1 MQVILLEKIV
11 NLGNLGDLVNVKPGY
26 ARNYL
31 VPKGL
36 ATVATE
42 QNIKLFEERRGELE
56 KASADKLQ
64 AAQARAKELEGQT
77 VEIASLASDEG
88 KLFGS
93 VGVIEISEAFAAKK
107 LELTKA
113 EIQLPT
119 GPIKMIGEYEVTA
132 IVHSEVSFIVN
143 VNVVAQD
150 AA

>member
-31 VPKGL
+31 VPQGL

-42 QNIKLFEERRGELE
+42 ENIKIFEERRAELE

-64 AAQARAKELEGQT
+64 AAKARATELEGKS
-77 VEIASLASDEG
+77 VEIAGRASDEG

-93 VGVIEISEAFAAKK
+93 VGVIEISEAFTAQG
-107 LELTKA
+107 LELAKS
-113 EIQLPT
+113 EVQLPD
-119 GPIKMIGEYEVTA
+119 GPLKVIGEYEVNV
-132 IVHSEVSFIVN
+132 IVHPEVNFN
-143 VNVVAQD
+143 VNVSVVAE
-150 AA
+150 

>member
-31 VPKGL
+31 VPQGL

-42 QNIKLFEERRGELE
+42 SNIKAFEERRQELE

-64 AAQARAKELEGQT
+64 AAKARAAELDGQS
-77 VEIASLASDEG
+77 VEIAGRASDEG

-93 VGVIEISEAFAAKK
+93 VGLVEISEAFAEKGMELAKS
-107 LELTKA
+107 EV
-113 EIQLPT
+113 QLPE
-119 GPIKMIGEYEVTA
+119 GPLKLLGDYDVA
-132 IVHSEVSFIVN
+132 VSVHPEVSFSVK
-143 VNVVAQD
+143 VTVVAE
-150 AA
+150 

>member
-31 VPKGL
+31 VPQGL

-42 QNIKLFEERRGELE
+42 ENLKAFEARRLELE

-64 AAQARAKELEGQT
+64 AAQARASELDGQS
-77 VEIASLASDEG
+77 VEIAGRASDEG

-93 VGVIEISEAFAAKK
+93 VGLIEISEAFAAKG
-107 LELTKA
+107 LELNKS
-113 EIQLPT
+113 EIQLPE
-119 GPIKMIGEYEVTA
+119 GPIKLVGDYEVNVS
-132 IVHSEVSFIVN
+132 VHPEVSFTIQVS
-143 VNVVAQD
+143 VIPE
-150 AA
+150 

>member
-31 VPKGL
+31 VPQGL
-36 ATVATE
+36 ATLATKD
-42 QNIKLFEERRGELE
+42 NIAKFEERRQELE

-93 VGVIEISEAFAAKK
+93 VGLIEISEAFAAKG
-107 LELTKA
+107 LELNRS
-113 EIQLPT
+113 EIQLPD
-119 GPIKMIGEYEVTA
+119 GPIKLVGEYEVSCSIHT
-132 IVHSEVSFIVN
+132 EVNFLVN
-143 VNVVAQD
+143 VNVIAE
-150 AA
+150 